1 MARWKFQGTTKD
13 QSGRILPSATI
24 SVYLAGTTTPASV
37 YTSVTSTTAVNSITS
52 SSPDATY
59 AFYTDSF
66 DYDHDQAFKII
77 ITKPS
82 YTSVTYDNLPH
93 GEVVLGT
100 YTISTAK
107 IVTTYVKVP
116 KGVVYAKSGSGS
128 LTFNGGFEAGRYQ
141 VFSGFTGVGTDI
153 TFAAAKVEEVLAEW
167 TGSGTTPTTTA
178 AGRALLDD
186 ASAVAQIATLGL
198 DTDIATL
205 ILPANTT
212 ISVAG
217 AALIDDADA
226 AAQRTT
232 LGLGSDSLGGFF
244 TSGRVL
250 WIYENT
256 APTGWTIVAACADT
270 VLAVKGGANAY
281 NVNGGNQ
288 AGTWTQTNHL
298 HTTGDF
304 TLTTNEMPAHT
315 HVFTDIN
322 VAGSNIPPAAGG
334 GNIGSGPTG
343 STGGGAAHN
352 HGNTGNSATANTW
365 RPAGSVGIVISKD

>member
-37 YTSVTSTTAVNSITS
+37 YTSVTSTTAVNSVTS
-52 SSPDATY
+52 SSTDATY

-107 IVTTYVKVP
+107 TVTTYVKVP

-128 LTFNGGFEAGRYQ
+128 LTFNGGFEARRYQ

-167 TGSGTTPTTTA
+167 TGSGTTATTTA

-186 ASAVAQIATLGL
+186 ATADAQLTTLG
-198 DTDIATL
+198 AT
-205 ILPANTT
+205 
-212 ISVAG
+212 SAG
-217 AALIDDADA
+217 KALLDDADA

-322 VAGSNIPPAAGG
+322 VAGSSIPPAAGG
-334 GNIGSGPTG
+334 GNIGGGPTG